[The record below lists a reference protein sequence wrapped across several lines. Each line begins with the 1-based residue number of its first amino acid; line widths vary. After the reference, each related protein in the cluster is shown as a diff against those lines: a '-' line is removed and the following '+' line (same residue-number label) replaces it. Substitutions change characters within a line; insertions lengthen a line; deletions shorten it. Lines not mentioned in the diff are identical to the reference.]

1 MTENTHIHMETP
13 SVSLVCH
20 FLISVSL
27 LHHTWYICT
36 PWHGR
41 YDREQQI
48 TISSAF
54 DLVKKKNQIKSQLLV
69 LNPLTKYR
77 FMLMSHQCF
86 VAGKEQS
93 CCAAALSKES
103 FLAEITVPPHH
114 HQRFAVDIW
123 KHCCIVTQ
131 HGGGH
136 IHQRVL
142 QLEKWR
148 QQFV

>member
-1 MTENTHIHMETP
+1 METP
-13 SVSLVCH
+13 AVSLVCH

-27 LHHTWYICT
+27 LHAHHKCYICT

-48 TISSAF
+48 IISSAF
-54 DLVKKKNQIKSQLLV
+54 DLVKKKKSIKSHLLV

-93 CCAAALSKES
+93 CCAEALSKKS
-103 FLAEITVPPHH
+103 FLAEIATPPHD
-114 HQRFAVDIW
+114 HQCFALDIW
-123 KHCCIVTQ
+123 KHCCVVTQ